1 MDGKCNHNIKIV
13 LGSILAVSSSN
24 QHAPEK
30 LSHFVG
36 ICIQRGGCGLR
47 AFFILRNVIDHQGSM
62 TDTVLTYSGQSGIV
76 NCSRNYCANIQKHVF
91 SPQHHI

>member
-1 MDGKCNHNIKIV
+1 MYKIKIV
-13 LGSILAVSSSN
+13 SGSVLAVSSSN

-30 LSHFVG
+30 LSRFVG

-62 TDTVLTYSGQSGIV
+62 TDTFHMYS
-76 NCSRNYCANIQKHVF
+76 
-91 SPQHHI
+91 